1 MNDENSA
8 QSSAIARFRAL
19 HESGCFVLPNPWDAG
34 TAVYLQQLGFKAS
47 AGFAFSRGKPDGA
60 ILFGEMLSHIG
71 EVVAATRPPVNA
83 DFLNGFADE
92 PDGIRASALEV
103 ER

>member
-1 MNDENSA
+1 MA
-8 QSSAIARFRAL
+8 QF
-19 HESGCFVLPNPWDAG
+19 
-34 TAVYLQQLGFKAS
+34 YLAKCS
-47 AGFAFSRGKPDGA
+47 P
-60 ILFGEMLSHIG
+60 G
-71 EVVAATRPPVNA
+71 EVVAATRLPVNA